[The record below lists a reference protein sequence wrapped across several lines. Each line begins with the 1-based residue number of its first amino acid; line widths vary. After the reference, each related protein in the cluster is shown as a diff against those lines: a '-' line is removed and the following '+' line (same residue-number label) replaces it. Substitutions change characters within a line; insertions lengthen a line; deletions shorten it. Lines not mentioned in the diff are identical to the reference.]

1 MDPTIKERIRKIQQ
15 GIVPEGYKGTEIG
28 IVPNSWELKR
38 FKDIFILTQGLQIP
52 IRKRYQSTGPNKFI
66 YITNEYINS
75 LANNEI
81 QNVEYIKKPKKS
93 VLCHKSD
100 VLMTRTGN
108 TGIVVSGV
116 EGVFHNNF
124 FKISYNKKKIN
135 SKILIKI
142 LNSNYVYLEI
152 IKISITNTIL
162 YIQNIIK
169 DDIIILTINNV
180 IQLKKMIDV
189 TSTIPNIIK
198 SYFYILNMNF
208 PVKEEQQKIEKVLS
222 TRDRAI
228 ELKERMIEEKKE
240 QKKGLK
246 ESIFSYE
253 NMNEWKRFR
262 LGEIGQ
268 FRTSSVNK
276 KEDPDESSVTLLNY
290 MDVYNDNII
299 NNDTEYKNTTATAHQ
314 RKVNNVKKG
323 DVFFTPSSETRDDI
337 GHSAA
342 VTEDIDGLVYSYH
355 LIRYRIDPK
364 IEFNSDFKAYCF
376 NNSYILRQLSRLC
389 TGSTRYTLSI
399 SDLESVEFYLPSLEE
414 QQKIAKILSTADKEI
429 GLLKEEV
436 QLLKEQKK
444 GLMQLL
450 LTGIVRV
457 GGVEVD

>member
-66 YITNEYINS
+66 YITNEYVNS

-81 QNVEYIKKPKKS
+81 QNVEYIKKPKKR

-135 SKILIKI
+135 MKFLIYI
-142 LNSNYVYLEI
+142 LNSNYVQHEI
-152 IKISITNTIL
+152 KRL
-162 YIQNIIK
+162 AG
-169 DDIIILTINNV
+169 
-180 IQLKKMIDV
+180 
-189 TSTIPNIIK
+189 TSTIPDLTH
-198 SYFYILNMNF
+198 SDFYSLKVNF
-208 PVKEEQQKIEKVLS
+208 PVIEEQQKIANVLS
-222 TRDRAI
+222 TWDRAI

-253 NMNEWKRFR
+253 NMNEWKKFR

-276 KEDPDESSVTLLNY
+276 KEDPDESSVKLLNY
-290 MDVYNDNII
+290 MDVYNNNMI
-299 NNDTEYKNTTATAHQ
+299 NNDIEYMMTTATPHQ
-314 RKVNNVKKG
+314 IKVNNVKKG

-457 GGVEVD
+457 GGVEGDL

>member
-1 MDPTIKERIRKIQQ
+1 MTEIAQETTRMDPTIKERIRKIQQ

-66 YITNEYINS
+66 YITNEYVNS

-135 SKILIKI
+135 RKFLIYI
-142 LNSNYVYLEI
+142 LNSNYVQHEI
-152 IKISITNTIL
+152 KRL
-162 YIQNIIK
+162 AG
-169 DDIIILTINNV
+169 
-180 IQLKKMIDV
+180 
-189 TSTIPNIIK
+189 TSTIPDLTH
-198 SYFYILNMNF
+198 SDFYSLKVNF
-208 PVKEEQQKIEKVLS
+208 PVIEEQQKIANVLS
-222 TRDRAI
+222 TWDRAI

-253 NMNEWKRFR
+253 NMNEWKKFR

-276 KEDPDESSVTLLNY
+276 KEDPDESSVKLLNY
-290 MDVYNDNII
+290 MDVYNNNMI
-299 NNDTEYKNTTATAHQ
+299 NNDIEYMMTTATPHQ
-314 RKVNNVKKG
+314 IKVNNVKKG

-457 GGVEVD
+457 GGVEGDL